1 MSNRAKL
8 ASQWLLAL
16 AACCTS
22 SIALTAHAQ
31 DGMRPVPRFAGTSIR
46 DKRTDSQKA
55 GAASSLQWRT
65 SSEVSHIG
73 SASQAK
79 FITPSEANDA
89 QPAVTTTALAA
100 ERLAAEH
107 TDEPAERI
115 DTTEGTSI
123 RFSGVH
129 DTVVPVLQAKYQN
142 TPAIVG
148 DEGSL
153 QVPRILQLPPTAP
166 KTPGFTLPPGLPAEK
181 PSATPQNS
189 SQPVQDVFK
198 DPFGDDPATDAGE
211 SPSIQMPP
219 STKPKINNELRP
231 PAPKIGLE
239 PAVVDATKEPNDED
253 LAPQAETSD
262 NPFDRKR
269 SEKERAADADDK
281 RQLEDFDMPLRS
293 KDKSSGSAS
302 KLRADEEK
310 LKKPT
315 EFSCDKFRA
324 SIAAATLQKVSLDI
338 SPPFRPDVIELDEF
352 RKLKTKFDEGQ
363 EVRDWQS
370 IDGRK
375 LGRGRLKDL
384 AYEKVVIETEFGT
397 TEQLPI
403 NRISEA
409 DLAYLSKNWGLPQE
423 CLIEQATYHPRSWR
437 ESTMTWKASNL
448 CHKPLYFEEVNL
460 ERYGHD
466 AGPFA
471 QPVISTAHFFAN
483 IAVLPYKMGVHS
495 PTECQ
500 YALGYYRPG
509 NCAPWIVPPIPLSL
523 RGGLYQAAAMTG
535 AFWLIP

>member
-22 SIALTAHAQ
+22 SFALTAHAQ

-55 GAASSLQWRT
+55 GATSSLQWRT

-73 SASQAK
+73 SASQVK
-79 FITPSEANDA
+79 FTKPS
-89 QPAVTTTALAA
+89 
-100 ERLAAEH
+100 
-107 TDEPAERI
+107 

-129 DTVVPVLQAKYQN
+129 DSVERVLQAKYQN

-153 QVPRILQLPPTAP
+153 QVPRILQSPPKGP
-166 KTPGFTLPPGLPAEK
+166 KTPGFDLPPGLPAEK
-181 PSATPQNS
+181 PSAATPQNS
-189 SQPVQDVFK
+189 SKPVQDVFK
-198 DPFGDDPATDAGE
+198 DPFGDDPAAEAGE
-211 SPSIQMPP
+211 NPSIQMPP
-219 STKPKINNELRP
+219 STKPKINNELRS
-231 PAPKIGLE
+231 PAPKIVPV
-239 PAVVDATKEPNDED
+239 PAAVDPTKESNDEE

-269 SEKERAADADDK
+269 SEKERSADADDK

-293 KDKSSGSAS
+293 KDNSSGSAS
-302 KLRADEEK
+302 RLRADDEK

-315 EFSCDKFRA
+315 EFSCDKFRE

-338 SPPFRPDVIELDEF
+338 SPPFRPDVIELDEY

-397 TEQLPI
+397 SEQLPI

-423 CLIEQATYHPRSWR
+423 CLIEQATYHPRSWL

-495 PTECQ
+495 PSECQ
-500 YALGYYRPG
+500 YTLGYYRPG